1 MISPDAKI
9 KIQNFGRFLSNMVMP
24 NIGAF
29 IAWGFITAL
38 FIPTGWLPN
47 ETLASMVGPMITY
60 LLPLLIGYTGGKLV
74 GGDRGA
80 VVGAITTMGVIV
92 GTDIPMFMGAM
103 MVGPLG
109 GWTIKKFDHY
119 IDGKVKS
126 GFEML
131 VNNFSAGIIG
141 MLLAI
146 LSFYLIGPFVKVLS
160 GTLAA
165 GVNFLVSAHLLPL
178 TSIFVEPAKILFLN
192 NAINHGIFSPLGIQQ
207 ASETGQSIFF
217 LIEANPGPGLGI
229 LLAYMVFGKGTARQ
243 TAGGASIIHFF
254 GGIHEIYFPY
264 ILMNPRLILAAIAGG
279 MTGVFVLTMFNAG
292 IVSPAS
298 PGSIFAVLL
307 MTQKASIVG
316 VLASIASAAGVSFA
330 VASLLMKTQ
339 TSTEEEGDEAAL
351 DKATSQMK
359 EMKSAS
365 KQSTSNHGAA
375 VNSENKGDI
384 DLATVQSI
392 IVACDAGMGSS
403 AMGASMLRKK
413 VQDAGLKIH
422 VTNLA
427 INSLTESADIVITH
441 KDLTDRARKHA
452 PNAHHIS
459 LTNFLDS
466 QMYNQLVTQLLA
478 AQKPAAANDEQMVKV
493 SVLAANDDSF
503 EPQQSSV
510 FQIQRENIHLGLK
523 AANKEEAIRFAGNK
537 LVELGYAEPEYVD
550 AMFEREALVSTYL
563 GESIAVPHGTV
574 EAKDRVKKTGI
585 VICQYPSGIQ
595 FTDDHDDVAK
605 LVIGI
610 AAKNDEHIQVITTI
624 TNALDEPDAIET
636 LTSTTDIEEI
646 LTILGRE
653 QAA

>member
-103 MVGPLG
+103 MVGPMG
-109 GWTIKKFDHY
+109 GWAIKKFDNY

-141 MLLAI
+141 MLCAI
-146 LSFYLIGPFVKVLS
+146 LAFFLIGPFVKILS
-160 GTLAA
+160 GALAA

-307 MTQKASIVG
+307 MTQKGAILG

-330 VASLLMKTQ
+330 VAALLMKTQ
-339 TSTEEEGDEAAL
+339 TSTEEDGDEAAL

-359 EMKSAS
+359 DMKSAS
-365 KQSTSNHGAA
+365 KNNAA
-375 VNSENKGDI
+375 VNSESKGDV

-413 VQDAGLKIH
+413 VQDAGLNIN

-427 INSLTESADIVITH
+427 INNLSESADIVITH
-441 KDLTDRARKHA
+441 KDLTDRARQHA

-466 QMYNQLVTQLLA
+466 EMYNQLVTRLLA
-478 AQKPAAANDEQMVKV
+478 AQKTSSANDDQMVKV

-503 EPQQSSV
+503 EPQQPSV
-510 FQIQRENIHLGLK
+510 FKIQRENIHLGLS

-550 AMFEREALVSTYL
+550 AMFAREELVPTYL
-563 GESIAVPHGTV
+563 GESIAVPHGTI

-595 FTDDHDDVAK
+595 FTEDKDDVAK

-624 TNALDEPDAIET
+624 TNALDEPEAIEK
-636 LTSTTDIEEI
+636 LTSTTDVEEI
-646 LTILGRE
+646 LSILGGQ

>member
-109 GWTIKKFDHY
+109 GWAIKKFDHY

-503 EPQQSSV
+503 EPQQPSV

>member
-80 VVGAITTMGVIV
+80 VVGAITTMGVTV

-109 GWTIKKFDHY
+109 GWAIKKFDHY

-503 EPQQSSV
+503 EPQQPSV